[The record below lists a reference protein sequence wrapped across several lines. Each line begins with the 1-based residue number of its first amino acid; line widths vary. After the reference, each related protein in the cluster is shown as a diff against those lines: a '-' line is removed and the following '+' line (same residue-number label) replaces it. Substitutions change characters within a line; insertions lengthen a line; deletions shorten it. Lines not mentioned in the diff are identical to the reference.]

1 MDIIIIII
9 WVNYFRVV
17 NLKSKLISI
26 FLTVDSGVWC
36 CILSMYPVRDLIIKL
51 SSTFLFSFKLFIFV
65 NFNIF
70 CRRVSLTK
78 AHKLVSSD
86 RHNTSSLFLRGFVF
100 GFTLFYAKLF
110 LVN

>member
-36 CILSMYPVRDLIIKL
+36 CILPVYPVRDLNIKL
-51 SSTFLFSFKLFIFV
+51 SSTFFFFSFKLFIFV

-86 RHNTSSLFLRGFVF
+86 
-100 GFTLFYAKLF
+100 
-110 LVN
+110 

>member
-36 CILSMYPVRDLIIKL
+36 CILPVYPVRDLNIKL
-51 SSTFLFSFKLFIFV
+51 SSTFFFPL
-65 NFNIF
+65 N
-70 CRRVSLTK
+70 SL
-78 AHKLVSSD
+78 
-86 RHNTSSLFLRGFVF
+86 SSLISIYLQARFLDKS
-100 GFTLFYAKLF
+100 TQASE
-110 LVN
+110 

>member
-36 CILSMYPVRDLIIKL
+36 CCILPMYPVRDLNIKL
-51 SSTFLFSFKLFIFV
+51 SSTFFFFSFKLFIFV

-70 CRRVSLTK
+70 AGAFPWQK
-78 AHKLVSSD
+78 H
-86 RHNTSSLFLRGFVF
+86 TS
-100 GFTLFYAKLF
+100 
-110 LVN
+110 